1 MDFPAKPITAAEVPE
16 GLMDA
21 LGVDGQC
28 AGRNNFDYLVE
39 VKNGS
44 NCDVVELLTDRLLWA
59 KKTTSISDALALD
72 TFAQ

>member
-1 MDFPAKPITAAEVPE
+1 MKVPWATRHKWSSKFRDSRSALHAEADV
-16 GLMDA
+16 
-21 LGVDGQC
+21 
-28 AGRNNFDYLVE
+28 RRRHLVE